1 MPKISVVMP
10 VYNSER
16 YLREALDSIINQS
29 FSDFECLV
37 IDDGSTDGSS
47 DIIKSFNDPRII
59 CITKD
64 HSGLIDT
71 LNQGIAQCKGDY
83 IARCDSDDICEPDRF
98 KCQVD
103 FLDQNPLCV
112 VVGSHAVA
120 VDEHNKVMRVLDYP
134 PINTR
139 SIRTYALFHN
149 PFVHSSVMIRKK
161 VLDISGGYR
170 KHYLHA
176 EDYELW
182 TRIIYKNECANIPK
196 RLIRYRIHGAQ
207 VTQKNN
213 ITMRF
218 WGVIVRGLAFFRF
231 VSNL

>member
-83 IARCDSDDICEPDRF
+83 R
-98 KCQVD
+98 
-103 FLDQNPLCV
+103 
-112 VVGSHAVA
+112 
-120 VDEHNKVMRVLDYP
+120 
-134 PINTR
+134 
-139 SIRTYALFHN
+139 
-149 PFVHSSVMIRKK
+149 
-161 VLDISGGYR
+161 
-170 KHYLHA
+170 
-176 EDYELW
+176 
-182 TRIIYKNECANIPK
+182 
-196 RLIRYRIHGAQ
+196 
-207 VTQKNN
+207 
-213 ITMRF
+213 
-218 WGVIVRGLAFFRF
+218 
-231 VSNL
+231 